1 VTQPKPAAGRDPAQ
15 EEPAPALVNL
25 GALAEDLMGRALA
38 GVDETT
44 TRAMHDGL
52 RIIKANLKNELNSG
66 A

>member
-1 VTQPKPAAGRDPAQ
+1 LRD
-15 EEPAPALVNL
+15 L

-52 RIIKANLKNELNSG
+52 MTMKANIKNELIAG
-66 A
+66 AESK